1 MTDYQPNLLEII
13 LVVSTIGLIPLAVV
27 TLTGFLKIS
36 VVLFL
41 IRNALGVQQT
51 PPNLVLYGIALIL
64 AVYVTSPLMGEMYQE
79 IQGRSITL
87 ERPEELRDLGEALR
101 TPLQA
106 HLSRFANPD
115 ERSFFMHATESVWS
129 EQARANLRD
138 DDLTVLIPAFVSS
151 ELTRAIEIGFLLYI
165 PFLVID
171 LLVANVL
178 MAMGMMMVSPTLIS
192 IPLKIFLF
200 VAVSGWSRLMH
211 GLILSYGGVG

>member
-1 MTDYQPNLLEII
+1 MTDYQPNLIEII
-13 LVVSTIGLIPLAVV
+13 LVVATIGLIPLAVV

-64 AVYVTSPLMGEMYQE
+64 SVYVTTPLIGDMYRAVE
-79 IQGRSITL
+79 GRPLSV
-87 ERPEELRDLGEALR
+87 ERVDDLKELGSALR
-101 TPLQA
+101 GPLQA
-106 HLSRFANPD
+106 HLSRYAND
-115 ERSFFMHATESVWS
+115 SERQFFLQATETIWS
-129 EQARANLRD
+129 EEARADLAD
-138 DDLTVLIPAFVSS
+138 DDLLVLIPAFVSS
-151 ELTRAIEIGFLLYI
+151 ELTRAFEIGFLLYI

-171 LLVANVL
+171 LLVSNVL

-200 VAVSGWSRLMH
+200 VALSGWSRLMH
-211 GLILSYGGVG
+211 GLILSYG